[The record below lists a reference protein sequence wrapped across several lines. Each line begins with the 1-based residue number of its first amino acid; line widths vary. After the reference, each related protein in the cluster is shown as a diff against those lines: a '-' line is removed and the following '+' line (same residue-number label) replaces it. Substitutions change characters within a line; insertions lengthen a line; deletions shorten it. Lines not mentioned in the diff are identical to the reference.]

1 MAQIIVRNLPKEVV
15 DRLKERARSEGRSLE
30 AEVRNIL
37 QKETGSDMTK
47 FAREIIKFRERWKGR
62 KFSDSAALIREDR
75 EQR

>member
-1 MAQIIVRNLPKEVV
+1 MAQILVRNLPKEVV

-37 QKETGSDMTK
+37 QRETGINMEG
-47 FAREIIKFRERWKGR
+47 FAEEMRKFRERWKGR

-75 EQR
+75 ER